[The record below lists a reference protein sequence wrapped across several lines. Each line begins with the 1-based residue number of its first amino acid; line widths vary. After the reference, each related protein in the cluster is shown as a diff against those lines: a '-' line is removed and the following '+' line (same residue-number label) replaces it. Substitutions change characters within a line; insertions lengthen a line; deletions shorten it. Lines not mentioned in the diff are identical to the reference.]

1 MDPKTLHR
9 RLGALALGVVIAA
22 AVVVGTFVVL
32 PRQDAHDAHTD
43 YGYVYSGAKS
53 SSVGF
58 VRANLKDN
66 SLLVLGSS
74 EFSTPARLVPQVPA
88 AIMGTHNYGMRLML
102 VGEAFDQCLWDTIA
116 LGAMANEGLPNNKV
130 AVIVGLGQ
138 FTDGGLDNATFQT
151 RFSRSLYR
159 AFNANGRIPANLRE
173 RVRERL
179 AQQGVD
185 ETTLRSAL
193 PSDPVDAVDATV
205 FDAMDDLKL
214 RNQLNDVRAS
224 GIPLAEGPVETP
236 NWDALHEEA
245 LLDAERMSTNNEWG
259 VEDAFY
265 TSQLAPALESLA
277 GARGG
282 ETYTNTPEY
291 DDLNLFL
298 SVCEACGISPM
309 VVIQPSLGPYY
320 DHIGISQQT
329 RADAYEHIRSV
340 VASHP
345 TARLADFSNREY
357 ERYFMFDIVHFGWTG
372 WIEAQKALYDFAT
385 EGA

>member
-1 MDPKTLHR
+1 MKRIVTIRYGL
-9 RLGALALGVVIAA
+9 LMLLVVAALGV
-22 AVVVGTFVVL
+22 
-32 PRQDAHDAHTD
+32 
-43 YGYVYSGAKS
+43 
-53 SSVGF
+53 
-58 VRANLKDN
+58 RAQHNLD
-66 SLLVLGSS
+66 
-74 EFSTPARLVPQVPA
+74 
-88 AIMGTHNYGMRLML
+88 
-102 VGEAFDQCLWDTIA
+102 
-116 LGAMANEGLPNNKV
+116 
-130 AVIVGLGQ
+130 
-138 FTDGGLDNATFQT
+138 
-151 RFSRSLYR
+151 SLYR
-159 AFNANGRIPANLRE
+159 CLDNEIERFPEYVAVHDREVALLTEELRQAKDDAL
-173 RVRERL
+173 RYDLNYRL
-179 AQQGVD
+179 YD
-185 ETTLRSAL
+185 KYRPFINDSAIYY
-193 PSDPVDAVDATV
+193 
-205 FDAMDDLKL
+205 L
-214 RNQLNDVRAS
+214 RNC
-224 GIPLAEGPVETP
+224 IELAEKLHQPARVNECRSLLALRCSNTGMYDEALEMINQVEP
-236 NWDALHEEA
+236 A
-245 LLDAERMSTNNEWG
+245 LLDTAGLGIYYEARNHVYNELAYYTHLDDMKEKYLNEAKKYEDLMLSILPDTSDAAFLRREMIDLNSGRIQQSMSTNNEWG